1 MMSGNKA
8 VLYPKYLFPIIF
20 AHRGSSAHAPENTI
34 AAFELAV
41 RQEAEA
47 IELDTKLTK
56 DGEVVVIHDL
66 TVDRTTDGT
75 GRVAD
80 LTLSALR
87 ELDAGSHFD
96 VAFKGEPIPTLE
108 EVLETIGKR
117 AFTNIELT
125 NYDIP
130 SAPLPEKVA
139 AIVHRFGMTN
149 HTLFSSFHPMI
160 LRRIQRLMPKVPV
173 GFLARPGLHGYLARS
188 WLGRWMIPYQALHLE
203 LRDLDG
209 RFVQRAHLS
218 GYKVNIYTVNREE
231 EMRRLYSIG
240 VDGIITDDPLL
251 ARQVRISYL
260 ADPLASKDYQ

>member
-1 MMSGNKA
+1 MSSLKQIS
-8 VLYPKYLFPIIF
+8 YPRYLFPIIF
-20 AHRGSSAHAPENTI
+20 AHRGSSSHAPENTI

-66 TVDRTTDGT
+66 TVDRTTDGS
-75 GRVAD
+75 GRVSD
-80 LTLSALR
+80 LTLAAIK

-117 AFTNIELT
+117 AFINIELT

-139 AIVHRFGMTN
+139 AIVQKLGLAN
-149 HTLFSSFHPMI
+149 HILFSSFHPMI

-173 GFLARPGLHGYLARS
+173 GFLAQPGISGFLARS
-188 WLGRWMIPYQALHLE
+188 WLGRWMVNYQALHLE
-203 LRDLDG
+203 VRDLNLSLL
-209 RFVQRAHLS
+209 QRAHRS

-231 EMRRLYSIG
+231 EMSTLFSMG
-240 VDGIITDDPLL
+240 VNGIFTDDPLL
-251 ARQVRISYL
+251 ARQVRTSYL
-260 ADPLASKDYQ
+260 ADPLTSRDC